1 MPCRYAGLLAG
12 GDVNKQIWVSH
23 IQFEI
28 SLLVS
33 SGGVTSGWWSCWN
46 GLHTAPELS
55 SNLVFLACLSG

>member
-12 GDVNKQIWVSH
+12 GDVNKQTWVSH

-33 SGGVTSGWWSCWN
+33 SGGVISGWWSHWN
-46 GLHTAPELS
+46 GLHTADWVVIKPGLLGLS
-55 SNLVFLACLSG
+55 A